1 MTGAVLRPARADE
14 LGAVEHLLTGASLPT
29 IGLSALVDGLVVA
42 ERDGTVV
49 GAGALEPAGDDVL
62 LRSLVTAPAERGRG
76 TGQAIIARLLRDARD
91 RGADTIWLL
100 TETAADLFPR
110 FGFRR
115 VARAQAPAPLQALA
129 EFAHACP
136 ASAIAMA
143 RRAQPLRVLVLCTA
157 NSARSQLGEA
167 LFAHRGGDLVQ
178 AASAGSQPGS
188 GPHPMAIETLRRR
201 GIAWRDKSSKGIDA
215 VADAPWDLVVT
226 VCDAARDAC
235 PVLPG
240 ATTVHWGFR
249 DPASAGETDAERQ
262 AAFDAVA
269 DALEARIDALLALPL
284 AVLEAA
290 ELREAAMRLHRA
302 LPGPVS
308 G

>member
-1 MTGAVLRPARADE
+1 MTAATLRPAGSGD
-14 LGAVEHLLTGASLPT
+14 LPAVEGLLQGAGLPTVGLASLL
-29 IGLSALVDGLVVA
+29 GGLVVA
-42 ERDGTVV
+42 EREGRVV
-49 GAGALEPAGDDVL
+49 GAGALEAAGGDVL
-62 LRSLVTAPAERGRG
+62 LRSLVTAPDERGRG
-76 TGQAIIARLLRDARD
+76 TGQALIARLLRDAHD
-91 RGADTIWLL
+91 RGAGTIWLL
-100 TETAADLFPR
+100 TETAAELFPR

-115 VARAQAPAPLQALA
+115 VDRALAPAPLQQLA

-136 ASAIAMA
+136 ASATAMA

-201 GIAWRDKSSKGIDA
+201 GIAWRDKASKGLDA
-215 VADAPWDLVVT
+215 VADVPWDLVIT

-240 ATTVHWGFR
+240 SASAHWGFT
-249 DPASAGETDAERQ
+249 DPASAGTTDAERQ

-284 AVLEAA
+284 AVMTAA
-290 ELREAAMRLHRA
+290 QLRTDAVRLHGEF
-302 LPGPVS
+302 PGPVS